1 MNAIA
6 KKIAEDGRVIV
17 HGRPTGR
24 RKGGKLPPEQVRGQL
39 NIRLRPADRDF
50 FIAYGGNASA
60 GIELAAELARREW
73 DARMRGKGGCDG
85 GAA

>member
-1 MNAIA
+1 MNAII
-6 KKIAEDGRVIV
+6 KKVAEDGRVIV

-50 FIAYGGNASA
+50 FIRYGGNASA
-60 GIELAAELARREW
+60 GIEMAAELARREW
-73 DARMRGKGGCDG
+73 DARMRGEGEDG